1 MGKILVIKSL
11 AASQLTYILAP
22 LATNHEII
30 REINDLFYSYL
41 WNNKGDKIKRSVII
55 SEYEKGGLKMVDI
68 ATFNKSLKTTWIKN
82 ISMALTT
89 GNGKNFSI
97 LNCENTEEN

>member
-1 MGKILVIKSL
+1 
-11 AASQLTYILAP
+11 
-22 LATNHEII
+22 
-30 REINDLFYSYL
+30 
-41 WNNKGDKIKRSVII
+41 
-55 SEYEKGGLKMVDI
+55 MVDI
-68 ATFNKSLKTTWIKN
+68 ATFNKSLKTTW